1 MVENNNMIYIK
12 YELASRLYQL
22 NESPIKILTPDS
34 TLQAL
39 NISSHIDDEKHKK
52 NFMETQQQ
60 LQNIINNYS
69 SDNIKKINELLNN
82 GIVVNNIVLCNLYKL
97 FCENVRVSK
106 KK

>member
-82 GIVVNNIVLCNLYKL
+82 GIVVIATHQDLPLENKNVSSLYFSL
-97 FCENVRVSK
+97 L
-106 KK
+106 